1 MHYKGFWSYPNN
13 LILAVSID
21 GKYYSIC
28 LLCLLLFV
36 LIFVVIYVYFCCYLC
51 YFCCYLCLL
60 LLLFMFTFVVICVIF
75 VVIYV
80 YFCCYLCLL
89 LLLFV
94 VICVTFVLHLL
105 LFVFTGLNFVNQRSK
120 QLMASYDYSRLD
132 YITVDQFDPVI
143 TLYMLVLTAEEQKSF
158 IFETSQKEDIANL
171 IASYS
176 PAHSNWQRVGDTPTR
191 KRVYTLF

>member
-1 MHYKGFWSYPNN
+1 M
-13 LILAVSID
+13 
-21 GKYYSIC
+21 
-28 LLCLLLFV
+28 
-36 LIFVVIYVYFCCYLC
+36 
-51 YFCCYLCLL
+51 
-60 LLLFMFTFVVICVIF
+60 
-75 VVIYV
+75 
-80 YFCCYLCLL
+80 
-89 LLLFV
+89 FV
-94 VICVTFVLHLL
+94 VICVTFFVFVFILLLFVFILL